1 MIANQGKLQE
11 AVLQAM
17 REVNDACFALRQE
30 GIVVLLPEFID
41 FEVDMVTGNDI
52 NAVSRSVV
60 ESESNGGATV
70 TLREQL
76 GSDQETSSRNSSQT
90 VSQTNSQTTTE
101 TNDQTTSENTNGTSS
116 ENSSGNTNETTNQT
130 TTITNNE
137 TNTETI
143 SNTVTENDSGSTV
156 TTKVPA
162 PITETVTTT
171 HPGMTTVQGGADK
184 EVSDTFYTY
193 TSDG

>member
-1 MIANQGKLQE
+1 MITTNQIKE

-17 REVNDACFALRQE
+17 REVNDACFTLRQE

-41 FEVDMVTGNDI
+41 FEVDTSTGNDTNQVNTSI
-52 NAVSRSVV
+52 S

-90 VSQTNSQTTTE
+90 VSQTNSQTTNE
-101 TNDQTTSENTNGTSS
+101 TNDQTTSENTSGTSTETS
-116 ENSSGNTNETTNQT
+116 TDTTSETTTQT
-130 TTITNNE
+130 TTNTSTE
-137 TNTETI
+137 TNSESI
-143 SNTVTENDSGSTV
+143 SNTATETDSGSTT
-156 TTKVPA
+156 TTKTPS
-162 PITETVTTT
+162 PTTETVTTA
-171 HPGMTTVQGGADK
+171 HPGMTTAQTGADA